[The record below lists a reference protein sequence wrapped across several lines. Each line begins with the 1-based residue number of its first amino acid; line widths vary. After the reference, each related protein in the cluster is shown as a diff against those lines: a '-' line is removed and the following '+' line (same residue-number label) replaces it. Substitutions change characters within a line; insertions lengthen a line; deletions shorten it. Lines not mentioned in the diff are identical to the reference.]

1 MGFIVAVD
9 GPAGS
14 GKGTVTKKVAEKM
27 NLRDIDT
34 GAMYRCVALAMLE
47 QNIKIEET
55 EKIAELLKNIK
66 IEFLENENGKKVF
79 LNG

>member
-34 GAMYRCVALAMLE
+34 GDCIELTGYQLMTSGITIHIDAMQDA
-47 QNIKIEET
+47 KIFHYQVKE
-55 EKIAELLKNIK
+55 
-66 IEFLENENGKKVF
+66 
-79 LNG
+79 